1 MNIYVGSLSA
11 DVTDADLLQA
21 FQAYGQVTSA
31 TVIKDKIS
39 GEPRGFGFVEMP
51 DKAEAEAAIKGLNGR
66 ELKGRML
73 SVNESRP
80 RAEQSRGTGPGG
92 RRFL

>member
-1 MNIYVGSLSA
+1 MLKRSEEVAMNIYVGSLSN

-51 DKAEAEAAIKGLNGR
+51 D
-66 ELKGRML
+66 
-73 SVNESRP
+73 
-80 RAEQSRGTGPGG
+80 
-92 RRFL
+92 

>member
-1 MNIYVGSLSA
+1 MPIASRRSDSMLKRSEEVAMNIYVGSLSN

-51 DKAEAEAAIKGLNGR
+51 D
-66 ELKGRML
+66 
-73 SVNESRP
+73 
-80 RAEQSRGTGPGG
+80 
-92 RRFL
+92 